1 MQQPGKPGAVGSAT
15 LPEQYVHTIRVIPNR
30 FMRVRDALL
39 LNWSYWSVDWLR
51 PINQVPL
58 AKTGDAEKRMLIG
71 EYTLAAKNEASSGL
85 IADLTAP

>member
-1 MQQPGKPGAVGSAT
+1 LIAGAAGLAT
-15 LPEQYVHTIRVIPNR
+15 LPEHKVHTVRIIPNR
-30 FMRVRDALL
+30 FQRVRDVFL

-51 PINQVPL
+51 PITQVPL